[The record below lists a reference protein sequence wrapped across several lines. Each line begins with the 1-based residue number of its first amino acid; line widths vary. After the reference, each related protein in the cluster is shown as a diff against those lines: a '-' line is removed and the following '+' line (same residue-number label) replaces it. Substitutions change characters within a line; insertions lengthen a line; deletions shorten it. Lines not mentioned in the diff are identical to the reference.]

1 MIMKGC
7 RLNYIIAVLVLILL
21 AGCSHLQDRKSSESV
36 ERNIPEEVEPTGQ
49 VPDNCEIP
57 VTDPGS
63 IPEDDSRE
71 TSIVPQNS
79 QEAPS
84 GNSEDDE
91 SLKMGEIPI
100 ARLEIPDIPF
110 IERCQQ
116 YFLKKNRCDYMRG
129 LERRRQ
135 YQVMIQDKVRR
146 RGMPESV
153 AWIPMV
159 ESWFDISAR
168 SPAHAVGLWQLMPAT
183 ARQFGLRIDDWI
195 DERKDPVKSTDAA
208 LDLLEYLHRKTGC
221 WFLAYAAYHSGESDI
236 VRTVRENGNRDFWT
250 LSADRKFAS
259 RTRFFVGAI
268 MALAAIERNNAFH
281 EIDFPPPDCGFTSID
296 VPSQIDLHKFA
307 EKTGISYKELKV
319 LNPALKKSWTPPD
332 YPGFRLNIP
341 RENADSL
348 AALELCRARIE
359 AECIEHL
366 IQPGDTLSSISEHYE
381 IPIES
386 IIAMNDLSESMIIAG
401 KKLLIPIM

>member
-1 MIMKGC
+1 MIIKGC
-7 RLNYIIAVLVLILL
+7 RQVFFFTALAFILL
-21 AGCSHLQDRKSSESV
+21 AGCSHLPGPKPSEPV
-36 ERNIPEEVEPTGQ
+36 ERIAPQEAEKTGLQPEK
-49 VPDNCEIP
+49 CETP
-57 VTDPGS
+57 VADSGS
-63 IPEDDSRE
+63 DSENEFLE
-71 TSIVPQNS
+71 TSTELQS
-79 QEAPS
+79 YQENPA
-84 GNSEDDE
+84 DDWKEEE
-91 SLKMGEIPI
+91 SLEVDEFPI
-100 ARLEIPDIPF
+100 SRLEIPNIPF
-110 IERCQQ
+110 IERCQE
-116 YFLKKNRCDYMRG
+116 YFLRKNRCDYLRG

-135 YQVMIQDKVRR
+135 YQVMIQEKVRQ

-168 SPAHAVGLWQLMPAT
+168 SPAHAVGLWQLMPAI

-208 LDLLEYLHRKTGC
+208 LNLLAYLHQKTGC
-221 WFLAYAAYHSGESDI
+221 WFLTYAAYHSGESDI

-250 LSADRKFAS
+250 LSADKKFAS

-268 MALAAIERNNAFH
+268 MALAAIERNIAFH
-281 EIDFPPPDCGFTSID
+281 DIEFPQPDCGFVSID

-307 EKTGISYKELKV
+307 EKTGISFKELKR

-341 RENADSL
+341 RENAGDIAPL
-348 AALELCRARIE
+348 QLCHAQAS

-386 IIAMNDLSESMIIAG
+386 IIATNGLTESLIIAG